1 MNFFI
6 VDDDIAIPLV
16 LKQIIEQNFDFTV
29 VGWAH
34 SAQEALDQWLALD
47 VDILLVDLL
56 MSEMSGIDL
65 VKKLKLIQPNLRIVM
80 ISQVRSPHLREEA
93 YRGGIEFFIDKP
105 INVIEVKTVLEK
117 VVQNLQMEQKLNH
130 IQSLLGNQAA
140 PFQVVVDQ
148 QVIQKEH
155 QAKIRSILNLLGIST
170 ETGASDILF
179 IAEIMLEQNLHFKE
193 IKFEADYQID
203 EHEKKIIFQRVR
215 RALKVG
221 LTNLA
226 HLCLDDFE
234 NEILINYGNALF
246 EYKNVHEEMQYLQ
259 GKRAEH
265 GKTSLRLF
273 FEGLVLESQ
282 V

>member
-1 MNFFI
+1 MNFYI
-6 VDDDIAIPLV
+6 VDDDVAVPLV
-16 LKQIIEQNFDFTV
+16 LQQIIEQNFDFTV
-29 VGWAH
+29 VGTAH
-34 SAQEALDQWLALD
+34 SAQAALDQWLALD

-56 MSEMSGIDL
+56 MAEMSGIDL
-65 VKKLKLIQPNLRIVM
+65 VKKLKGIQPNLRVVM

-105 INVIEVKTVLEK
+105 INVVEVKTVLEK
-117 VVQNLQMEQKLNH
+117 VVQNLQMEQKLKH
-130 IQSLLGNQAA
+130 IQKLIGDQSAVVEESMAQGVVQKNQ
-140 PFQVVVDQ
+140 
-148 QVIQKEH
+148 

-179 IAEIMLEQNLHFKE
+179 IAEIMLEQQLHFKE
-193 IKFEADYQID
+193 IDFAVDYQID
-203 EHEKKIIFQRVR
+203 EHEKRIIFQRIR

-234 NEILINYGNALF
+234 NELLINYGNILF

-259 GKRAEH
+259 GKRSEH
-265 GKTSLRLF
+265 GKTSLRHF

-282 V
+282 A

>member
-6 VDDDIAIPLV
+6 VDDDVSVPLV

-29 VGWAH
+29 VGWAN
-34 SAQEALDQWLALD
+34 SAREALDQWLALD

-56 MSEMSGIDL
+56 MAEMSGIDL
-65 VKKLKLIQPNLRIVM
+65 VKKLKVIQPDLRVVM
-80 ISQVRSPHLREEA
+80 ISQVRSSHLREDA

-130 IQSLLGNQAA
+130 IQNLLGDQSASL
-140 PFQVVVDQ
+140 QVVVDKKM
-148 QVIQKEH
+148 IQKEQ
-155 QAKIRSILNLLGIST
+155 QAKMRSILNLLGIAT
-170 ETGASDILF
+170 ETGVSDILF
-179 IAEIMLEQNLHFKE
+179 IAEIMLEKQLHFKE
-193 IKFEADYQID
+193 INFAADYQID

-226 HLCLDDFE
+226 HLCLDDYE
-234 NEILINYGNALF
+234 NELFINYGNALF

-265 GKTSLRLF
+265 GKTSLRVF

>member
-6 VDDDIAIPLV
+6 VDDDVSVPLV

-29 VGWAH
+29 VGWAN
-34 SAQEALDQWLALD
+34 SAREALDQWLALD
-47 VDILLVDLL
+47 VDVLLVDLL
-56 MSEMSGIDL
+56 MAEMSGIDL
-65 VKKLKLIQPNLRIVM
+65 VKKLKVIQPNLRVVM

-130 IQSLLGNQAA
+130 IQNLLGDQSASL
-140 PFQVVVDQ
+140 QVVVDKKA
-148 QVIQKEH
+148 IQKDQ
-155 QAKIRSILNLLGIST
+155 QAKMRSILNLLGIAT
-170 ETGASDILF
+170 ETGVSDILF
-179 IAEIMLEQNLHFKE
+179 IAEIMLEKQLHFKD
-193 IKFEADYQID
+193 INFAADYQID

-234 NEILINYGNALF
+234 NELFINYGNALF

-259 GKRAEH
+259 GKRTEH
-265 GKTSLRLF
+265 GKTSLRVF